1 MLQEQP
7 TGKVFDI
14 QAFSVQDG
22 PGIRTT
28 VFLKG
33 CHLRCPWCHS
43 PESQQFYTQ
52 LSWISMRCIGA
63 EACGHCVE
71 ACPKGAV
78 QVEEEA
84 TETASGK
91 RLHLVRVDR
100 ALCDNCGACTAVC
113 YPKAL
118 YLCGEDMTAD
128 QVVERVSGDIP
139 FYQSSGGGVTISGG
153 EALCQPGF
161 VLAVL
166 RRLKEKGLHTAV
178 DTAGDIAPDVV
189 RGVMPYTDLFLY
201 DLKHM
206 DSACHKAVVGVP
218 NERILSNAA
227 LIAREGGKMQIR
239 IPVIPGFNDSDENFH
254 ATGRFCREIRE
265 GITVVQLL
273 PFHSL
278 GEAKYPRIG
287 VTEGIFTA
295 PPVPEA
301 RMEELRAILEGY
313 GLPVTV
319 H

>member
-1 MLQEQP
+1 MLQEQQ
-7 TGKVFDI
+7 TGKVFDV

-63 EACGHCVE
+63 ESCGHCLE
-71 ACPKGAV
+71 ACPKGGIRA
-78 QVEEEA
+78 EEEA

-100 ALCDNCGACTAVC
+100 ELCDNCGACTAVC

-139 FYQSSGGGVTISGG
+139 FYQSSGGGVTLSGG

-166 RRLKEKGLHTAV
+166 RRLKEKGIHTAV
-178 DTAGDIAPDVV
+178 DTAGDVTPEVV

-206 DSACHKAVVGVP
+206 DSARHRQYTGA
-218 NERILSNAA
+218 EYAA
-227 LIAREGGKMQIR
+227 LCATHADHITIPSPYRE
-239 IPVIPGFNDSDENFH
+239 PFF
-254 ATGRFCREIRE
+254 TGIRE
-265 GITVVQLL
+265 AVESFGDRIELL
-273 PFHSL
+273 DTYVL
-278 GEAKYPRIG
+278 YLARRPRHNP
-287 VTEGIFTA
+287 A
-295 PPVPEA
+295 A
-301 RMEELRAILEGY
+301 L
-313 GLPVTV
+313 
-319 H
+319 